1 MEHTTMRA
9 ILCKEYGPADKLVID
24 DVESP
29 EAKGR
34 GVKVKVK
41 AAGLNFPDTLIIE
54 GKYQLKPSM
63 PFSPGGEMSGEV
75 IEVGEKVTRFKPGDR
90 VAGLTGYGAFAEEV
104 IVPEQNILPI
114 PDAMSDEKAA
124 AFSMVYGTSY
134 YALKQRANIQPGETL
149 LVLGAS
155 GGVGLATVELGKA
168 MGAKVIAAASSAEK
182 LAIAKDAGADELIN
196 YTEEPLKEAVKK
208 LTNSKGVDVI
218 YDPVGGDFT
227 EQALRAMAWN
237 GRHLIIGF
245 AAGDIPQ
252 IPANLTL
259 LKGCS
264 VVGVFWGSFTQREP
278 ENSAK
283 NMMELLQMFS
293 EGKIDPRI
301 SQVFEFEDYEKA
313 LGALT
318 GRTATGKIV
327 LKVGS

>member
-1 MEHTTMRA
+1 MRA
-9 ILCKEYGPADKLVID
+9 ILCKEYGPANTLVIED
-24 DVESP
+24 IPSP
-29 EAKGR
+29 EVKGR
-34 GVKVKVK
+34 GVKVRVK

-54 GKYQLKPSM
+54 GKYQLKPTM

-75 IEVGEKVTRFKPGDR
+75 MEVGEKVTRFKPGDR

-114 PDAMSDEKAA
+114 PESMSDEKAA

-155 GGVGLATVELGKA
+155 GGVGLATIELGKA
-168 MGAKVIAAASSAEK
+168 MGAKVIAAASTAEK
-182 LAIAKDAGADELIN
+182 LAVAKEAGADELIN

-208 LTNSKGVDVI
+208 LTNSNGVDVV
-218 YDPVGGDFT
+218 YDPVGGEYT

-245 AAGDIPQ
+245 AAGDIPK
-252 IPANLTL
+252 IPANLAL

-264 VVGVFWGSFTQREP
+264 VIGVFWGSFTQREP

-283 NMMELLQMFS
+283 KMMELLQMYS
-293 EGKIDPRI
+293 EGKIDPKI

>member
-1 MEHTTMRA
+1 MRA
-9 ILCKEYGPADKLVID
+9 ILCKEYGPADKLVIE
-24 DVESP
+24 DVASP
-29 EAKGR
+29 MAKGH
-34 GVKVKVK
+34 GVKVRVK

-54 GKYQLKPSM
+54 GKYQLKPTM

-75 IEVGEKVTRFKPGDR
+75 VEVGEKVTRFKPGDR

-104 IVPEQNILPI
+104 VVPEQNILPI
-114 PDAMSDEKAA
+114 PESMSDEKAA

-168 MGAKVIAAASSAEK
+168 MGAHVIAAASTAEK
-182 LAIAKDAGADELIN
+182 LAVAKEAGADELIN
-196 YTEEPLKEAVKK
+196 YTEEPLKDAVKR

-218 YDPVGGDFT
+218 YDPVGGEFT

-245 AAGDIPQ
+245 AAGDIPK

-278 ENSAK
+278 QNSAQ
-283 NMMELLQMFS
+283 NMMELLKLFS
-293 EGKIDPRI
+293 EGKINPRI
-301 SQVFEFEDYEKA
+301 SEVYDFEDYEKA

-318 GRTATGKIV
+318 GRTATGKVV

>member
-1 MEHTTMRA
+1 MKA
-9 ILCKEYGPADKLVID
+9 ILCKEYGPAEKLVID
-24 DVESP
+24 EVPSP
-29 EAKGR
+29 EVNGH
-34 GVKVKVK
+34 GVKVRVR

-54 GKYQLKPSM
+54 GKYQLKPNM

-75 IEVGEKVTRFKPGDR
+75 IAVGDKVTRFKTGDR

-104 IVPEQNILPI
+104 VVPEHNLLPV
-114 PDAMSDEKAA
+114 PDGMSDEKAA
-124 AFSMVYGTSY
+124 AFTMVYGTSY

-168 MGAKVIAAASSAEK
+168 MGAKVIAAASSKEK
-182 LAIAKDAGADELIN
+182 LAIAKDAGAEELIN
-196 YTEEPLKEAVKK
+196 YTEQPLKDAVKK

-237 GRHLIIGF
+237 GRHLIVGF
-245 AAGDIPQ
+245 AAGEIPK

-278 ENSAK
+278 EASAR
-283 NMMELLQMFS
+283 NMMELMTLYS
-293 EGKIDPRI
+293 EGKIDPKI
-301 SQVFEFEDYEKA
+301 SEVFEFEDYAKA

-318 GRTATGKIV
+318 ERRATGKVV

>member
-1 MEHTTMRA
+1 MKA
-9 ILCKEYGPADKLVID
+9 VLCKEYGPAESLVIE
-24 DVESP
+24 DVPSP
-29 EAKGR
+29 EAKGH
-34 GVKVKVK
+34 GVKVRVK
-41 AAGLNFPDTLIIE
+41 AAGLNFPDTLIIQ
-54 GKYQLKPSM
+54 GKYQIKPTM

-75 IEVGEKVTRFKPGDR
+75 LAVGEKVTRFKAGDR

-104 IVPEQNILPI
+104 VVPEQNLLPV
-114 PDAMSDEKAA
+114 PDSMSDEKAA

-134 YALKQRANIQPGETL
+134 HALKQRANIQPGESL

-168 MGAKVIAAASSAEK
+168 MGAHVIAAASTAEK
-182 LAIAKDAGADELIN
+182 LEVAKAAGADELIN
-196 YTEEPLKEAVKK
+196 YTEEPLKDAIKR

-227 EQALRAMAWN
+227 EQALRGMAWN

-245 AAGDIPQ
+245 AAGEIPK
-252 IPANLTL
+252 IPANLAL

-278 ENSAK
+278 DVSAR
-283 NMMELLQMFS
+283 NMMELMELFA
-293 EGKIDPRI
+293 EGKIDPKI
-301 SQVFEFEDYEKA
+301 SEVFEFEDYAKA

-318 GRTATGKIV
+318 ERRATGKVV

>member
-1 MEHTTMRA
+1 MKA
-9 ILCKEYGPADKLVID
+9 ILCKEYGPAEKLVIED
-24 DVESP
+24 IASP
-29 EAKGR
+29 EVKGH
-34 GVKVKVK
+34 GVKIRVK

-54 GKYQLKPSM
+54 NKYQLKPSL
-63 PFSPGGEMSGEV
+63 PFSPGGEMAGEV

-90 VAGLTGYGAFAEEV
+90 VAGLTGYGAFAEE
-104 IVPEQNILPI
+104 IVAPEQNLLPV
-114 PDAMSDEKAA
+114 PDAMPDEKAA

-168 MGAKVIAAASSAEK
+168 MGAHVIAAASSAEK
-182 LAIAKDAGADELIN
+182 LAVAKAAGADELIN
-196 YTEEPLKEAVKK
+196 YTEEPLKDTIKK
-208 LTNSKGVDVI
+208 LTKSKGVDVI
-218 YDPVGGDFT
+218 YDPVGGEYT

-245 AAGDIPQ
+245 AAGEIPK

-278 ENSAK
+278 QTSAQ
-283 NMMELLQMFS
+283 NMMELMKLYA
-293 EGKIDPRI
+293 EGKIDPKI
-301 SQVFEFEDYEKA
+301 SEVFEFGDYAQA

-318 GRTATGKIV
+318 ERRATGKVV
-327 LKVGS
+327 LKIG

>member
-1 MEHTTMRA
+1 MRA
-9 ILCKEYGPADKLVID
+9 ILCKEYGPADKLVIE
-24 DVESP
+24 DVASP
-29 EAKGR
+29 VAKGH
-34 GVKVKVK
+34 GVRVRVK

-54 GKYQLKPSM
+54 GKYQLKPTM

-104 IVPEQNILPI
+104 VVPEHNILPI
-114 PDAMSDEKAA
+114 PESMSDKKAA

-168 MGAKVIAAASSAEK
+168 MGAHVIAAASTAEK
-182 LAIAKDAGADELIN
+182 LAVAKEAGADELIN
-196 YTEEPLKEAVKK
+196 YTEEPLKDAVKR

-245 AAGDIPQ
+245 AAGDIPK

-278 ENSAK
+278 QTSAQ
-283 NMMELLQMFS
+283 NMMELLKLFS
-293 EGKIDPRI
+293 EGKINPRI
-301 SQVFEFEDYEKA
+301 SEVYDFENYEKA

>member
-1 MEHTTMRA
+1 MRA
-9 ILCKEYGPADKLVID
+9 ILCKEYGPANTLVIED
-24 DVESP
+24 IPSP
-29 EAKGR
+29 EVKGR
-34 GVKVKVK
+34 GVKVRVK

-54 GKYQLKPSM
+54 GKYQLKPTM

-75 IEVGEKVTRFKPGDR
+75 MEVGEKVTRFKPGDR

-114 PDAMSDEKAA
+114 PESMSDEKAA

-155 GGVGLATVELGKA
+155 GGVGLATIELGKA
-168 MGAKVIAAASSAEK
+168 MGAKVIAAASTAEK
-182 LAIAKDAGADELIN
+182 LAVAKEAGADELIN

-208 LTNSKGVDVI
+208 LTNSNGVDVV
-218 YDPVGGDFT
+218 YDPVGGEYT

-245 AAGDIPQ
+245 AAGDIPK
-252 IPANLTL
+252 IPANLAL

-264 VVGVFWGSFTQREP
+264 VIGVFWGSFTQREP

-283 NMMELLQMFS
+283 NMMELLQMYS
-293 EGKIDPRI
+293 EGKIDPKI

>member
-1 MEHTTMRA
+1 MKA
-9 ILCKEYGPADKLVID
+9 ILCKEYGPAEKLVIE
-24 DVESP
+24 DVASP
-29 EAKGR
+29 EVKGH
-34 GVKVKVK
+34 GVKIRVK

-54 GKYQLKPSM
+54 NKYQLKPSL
-63 PFSPGGEMSGEV
+63 PFSPGGEMAGEV
-75 IEVGEKVTRFKPGDR
+75 LEVGEKVTRFKPGDR
-90 VAGLTGYGAFAEEV
+90 VAGLTGYGAFAEE
-104 IVPEQNILPI
+104 IVAPEQNLLPV
-114 PDAMSDEKAA
+114 PDAMPDEKAA

-134 YALKQRANIQPGETL
+134 YALKQRANLQPGETL

-168 MGAKVIAAASSAEK
+168 MGAHVIAAASSAEK
-182 LAIAKDAGADELIN
+182 LAVAKAAGADELIN

-208 LTNSKGVDVI
+208 LTKSKGVDVI

-245 AAGDIPQ
+245 AAGDIPK

-278 ENSAK
+278 EASAQ
-283 NMMELLQMFS
+283 NMMELMKLYA
-293 EGKIDPRI
+293 EGKIDPKI
-301 SQVFEFEDYEKA
+301 SEVFEFEDYAKA

-318 GRTATGKIV
+318 ERRATGKVV
-327 LKVGS
+327 LKVG

>member
-1 MEHTTMRA
+1 MKA
-9 ILCKEYGPADKLVID
+9 ILCKEYGPAETLVIE
-24 DVESP
+24 DVPSP

-34 GVKVKVK
+34 GVKVRVK

-54 GKYQLKPSM
+54 GKYQLKPTM

-75 IEVGEKVTRFKPGDR
+75 IAVGDKVTRFKVGDR

-104 IVPEQNILPI
+104 IVPEHNLLPI
-114 PDAMSDEKAA
+114 PEGMSDEKAA
-124 AFSMVYGTSY
+124 AFTMVYGTSY
-134 YALKQRANIQPGETL
+134 YALKQRANIQPGESL

-168 MGAKVIAAASSAEK
+168 MGARVIAAASSAEK
-182 LAIAKDAGADELIN
+182 LEVAKAAGADELIN
-196 YTEEPLKEAVKK
+196 YTEEPLKDAVKR

-245 AAGDIPQ
+245 AAGDIPK

-283 NMMELLQMFS
+283 NMMELLQMFA

>member
-1 MEHTTMRA
+1 MRA
-9 ILCKEYGPADKLVID
+9 ILCKEYGPADKLVIED
-24 DVESP
+24 APSP
-29 EAKGR
+29 EVKGR
-34 GVKVKVK
+34 GVKVRVK

-54 GKYQLKPSM
+54 GKYQLKPTM

-75 IEVGEKVTRFKPGDR
+75 MEVGEKVTRFKPGDR
-90 VAGLTGYGAFAEEV
+90 VAGLTGFGAFAEEV
-104 IVPEQNILPI
+104 VVPEHNILPI

-155 GGVGLATVELGKA
+155 GGVGLATIELGKA
-168 MGAKVIAAASSAEK
+168 MGAKVIAAASTAEK
-182 LAIAKDAGADELIN
+182 LAIAKEAGADELIN

-283 NMMELLQMFS
+283 NMMELLQMFA
-293 EGKIDPRI
+293 EGKIDPKI

>member
-1 MEHTTMRA
+1 MKA
-9 ILCKEYGPADKLVID
+9 ILCKEYGPAEKLVIE
-24 DVESP
+24 DVPSP
-29 EAKGR
+29 EVKGR
-34 GVKVKVK
+34 GVKVRVK

-54 GKYQLKPSM
+54 NKYQLKPSL
-63 PFSPGGEMSGEV
+63 PFSPGGEMAGEV
-75 IEVGEKVTRFKPGDR
+75 IEVGDKVTRFKVGDR

-104 IVPEQNILPI
+104 IVPEQNLLPV
-114 PDAMSDEKAA
+114 PDTMSDEKAA
-124 AFSMVYGTSY
+124 AFTMVYGTSY
-134 YALKQRANIQPGETL
+134 YALKQRGNLQPGETL

-182 LAIAKDAGADELIN
+182 LAVAKEAGADELIN
-196 YTEEPLKEAVKK
+196 YTEEPLKDAVKK
-208 LTNSKGVDVI
+208 LTHSKGVDVI

-227 EQALRAMAWN
+227 EQALRAMGWN

-245 AAGDIPQ
+245 AAGDIPK

-278 ENSAK
+278 ETSAQ
-283 NMMELLQMFS
+283 NMMELMKLYS
-293 EGKIDPRI
+293 EGKIDPKI
-301 SQVFEFEDYEKA
+301 SAVYEFEDYAEA

-318 GRTATGKIV
+318 GRKATGKVV

>member
-1 MEHTTMRA
+1 MKA
-9 ILCKEYGPADKLVID
+9 ILCKEYGPADKLVIE
-24 DVESP
+24 DVPSP

-34 GVKVKVK
+34 GVKVRVK

-54 GKYQLKPSM
+54 GKYQLKPNM
-63 PFSPGGEMSGEV
+63 PFSPGGEMAGEV
-75 IEVGEKVTRFKPGDR
+75 VAVGDKVTRFKVGDR

-104 IVPEQNILPI
+104 IVPEQNLLPV
-114 PDAMSDEKAA
+114 PDGMSDEKAA
-124 AFSMVYGTSY
+124 AFTMVYGTSY
-134 YALKQRANIQPGETL
+134 YALKQRGNLQPGETL

-182 LAIAKDAGADELIN
+182 LAIAKEAGADELIN
-196 YTEEPLKEAVKK
+196 YTEEPLKDAVKK
-208 LTNSKGVDVI
+208 LTHSKGVDVI

-227 EQALRAMAWN
+227 EQALRAMGWN

-245 AAGDIPQ
+245 AAGDIPK

-278 ENSAK
+278 EASAQ
-283 NMMELLQMFS
+283 NMMELMKLYA
-293 EGKIDPRI
+293 EGKIDPKV
-301 SQVFEFEDYEKA
+301 SAVYDFEDYAEA

-318 GRTATGKIV
+318 GRKATGKVV
-327 LKVGS
+327 LKVSS

>member
-1 MEHTTMRA
+1 MGVSVKA
-9 ILCKEYGPADKLVID
+9 ILCKEYGPADKLVIE
-24 DVESP
+24 DVPSP
-29 EAKGR
+29 TAKGR
-34 GVKVKVK
+34 GVKVRVK

-54 GKYQLKPSM
+54 GKYQLKPTL

-75 IEVGEKVTRFKPGDR
+75 IAVGEKVTRFKVGDR

-104 IVPEQNILPI
+104 IVPEHNLLLLP
-114 PDAMSDEKAA
+114 DDMSDEKAA
-124 AFSMVYGTSY
+124 AFMMVYGTSY
-134 YALKQRANIQPGETL
+134 YALKQRANIQTGESL

-155 GGVGLATVELGKA
+155 GGVGRATVELGKA
-168 MGAKVIAAASSAEK
+168 MGARVIAAASSAQK
-182 LAIAKDAGADELIN
+182 LAVAEAAGADELIN
-196 YTEEPLKEAVKK
+196 YTEEPLKDAIKR

-218 YDPVGGDFT
+218 YDPVGGDYT

-245 AAGDIPQ
+245 AAGDIPK

-278 ENSAK
+278 EASAQ
-283 NMMELLQMFS
+283 NMIELMKLYA
-293 EGKIDPRI
+293 EGKIDPKI
-301 SQVFEFEDYEKA
+301 SEVFEFEDYAKA

-318 GRTATGKIV
+318 ERRATGKVV
-327 LKVGS
+327 LKVGF

>member
-1 MEHTTMRA
+1 MKA
-9 ILCKEYGPADKLVID
+9 ILCKEYGPAETLVIE
-24 DVESP
+24 DVPSP
-29 EAKGR
+29 EVKGR
-34 GVKVKVK
+34 GVKVRVK

-54 GKYQLKPSM
+54 NKYQLKPSL
-63 PFSPGGEMSGEV
+63 PFSPGGEMAGEV
-75 IEVGEKVTRFKPGDR
+75 IEVGDKVTRFKVGDR

-104 IVPEQNILPI
+104 IVPEQNLLPV
-114 PDAMSDEKAA
+114 PDGMSDEKAA
-124 AFSMVYGTSY
+124 AFTMVYGTSY
-134 YALKQRANIQPGETL
+134 YALKQRGNLQPGETL

-182 LAIAKDAGADELIN
+182 LAVAKEAGADELIN
-196 YTEEPLKEAVKK
+196 YTEEPLKDAVKK
-208 LTNSKGVDVI
+208 LTHSKGVDVI

-227 EQALRAMAWN
+227 EQALRAMGWN
-237 GRHLIIGF
+237 GRPLIIGF
-245 AAGDIPQ
+245 AAGDIPK

-278 ENSAK
+278 EASAQ
-283 NMMELLQMFS
+283 NMMELMKLYA
-293 EGKIDPRI
+293 EGKIDPKI
-301 SQVFEFEDYEKA
+301 SAVYDFENYAEA

-318 GRTATGKIV
+318 GRKATGKVV

>member
-1 MEHTTMRA
+1 MRA
-9 ILCKEYGPADKLVID
+9 ILCKEYGPANTLVIED
-24 DVESP
+24 IPSP
-29 EAKGR
+29 EVKGR
-34 GVKVKVK
+34 GVKVRVK

-54 GKYQLKPSM
+54 GKYQLKPTM

-75 IEVGEKVTRFKPGDR
+75 MEVGEKVTRFKPGDR

-114 PDAMSDEKAA
+114 PESMSDEKAA

-155 GGVGLATVELGKA
+155 GGVGLATIELGKA
-168 MGAKVIAAASSAEK
+168 MGAKVIAAASTAEK
-182 LAIAKDAGADELIN
+182 LAVAKAAGADELIN

-208 LTNSKGVDVI
+208 LTNSNGVDVV
-218 YDPVGGDFT
+218 YDPVGGEYT

-245 AAGDIPQ
+245 AAGDIPK
-252 IPANLTL
+252 IPANLAL

-264 VVGVFWGSFTQREP
+264 VIGVFWGSFTQREP
-278 ENSAK
+278 ENSAQ
-283 NMMELLQMFS
+283 NMMELLQMYS
-293 EGKIDPRI
+293 EGKIDPKI